1 MLPFMKLQGAGND
14 YIAIDGRGENYD
26 WNKLSIAMSTPA
38 FGIGSDGIV
47 VVFDSNTADIR
58 MRIYNPDGTEA
69 EISGNG
75 IRLFTKFVIDKKI
88 FIPKNNLIKI
98 ETGDGI
104 KTVYPSLE
112 NGKVVSSKVEMGVPN
127 FIASKIPISVPDI
140 NDSDIPNFDMEILGN
155 NLAITCLSIGNPHA
169 VCIME
174 SKVEEFPLVEVG
186 KIVEKHKFFPN
197 RINFEIVNVISRSKI
212 RARIFERG
220 AGETLS
226 SGTGSTASASAC
238 RYNGLVDDRVEVILD
253 GGNLNISWDE
263 NEMAIL
269 EGPSVEVFQG
279 VWPD

>member
-127 FIASKIPISVPDI
+127 FIASKIPILVPDI
-140 NDSDIPNFDMEILGN
+140 NDSDSPKFDMEILGH
-155 NLAITCLSIGNPHA
+155 NLVITCLSIGNPHA
-169 VCIME
+169 VSILN
-174 SKVEEFPLVEVG
+174 SNVEEFPLVEVG
-186 KIVEKHKFFPN
+186 KIVEKHEFFPN

-238 RYNGLVDDRVEVILD
+238 RYNGLVDDKVEVILD
-253 GGNLNISWDE
+253 GGNLDISWDE
-263 NEMAIL
+263 KEMAIL

>member
-1 MLPFMKLQGAGND
+1 
-14 YIAIDGRGENYD
+14 
-26 WNKLSIAMSTPA
+26 
-38 FGIGSDGIV
+38 
-47 VVFDSNTADIR
+47 
-58 MRIYNPDGTEA
+58 
-69 EISGNG
+69 
-75 IRLFTKFVIDKKI
+75 
-88 FIPKNNLIKI
+88 
-98 ETGDGI
+98 
-104 KTVYPSLE
+104 
-112 NGKVVSSKVEMGVPN
+112 
-127 FIASKIPISVPDI
+127 
-140 NDSDIPNFDMEILGN
+140 
-155 NLAITCLSIGNPHA
+155 
-169 VCIME
+169 ME
-174 SKVEEFPLVEVG
+174 SNVEEFPLVEVG

-263 NEMAIL
+263 NEMTIL

>member
-127 FIASKIPISVPDI
+127 FIASKIPISVHDI
-140 NDSDIPNFDMEILGN
+140 NDSDSPKFDMEILGN

-174 SKVEEFPLVEVG
+174 SNVEEFPLVEVG
-186 KIVEKHKFFPN
+186 KIVEKHKYFPN
-197 RINFEIVNVISRSKI
+197 RI
-212 RARIFERG
+212 
-220 AGETLS
+220 
-226 SGTGSTASASAC
+226 
-238 RYNGLVDDRVEVILD
+238 DRK
-253 GGNLNISWDE
+253 
-263 NEMAIL
+263 
-269 EGPSVEVFQG
+269 SVV
-279 VWPD
+279 

>member
-1 MLPFMKLQGAGND
+1 MKLQGAGND

-140 NDSDIPNFDMEILGN
+140 NDSDSPKFDMEILGN

-174 SKVEEFPLVEVG
+174 SNVKEFPLVEVG

>member
-14 YIAIDGRGENYD
+14 YIAIDGREENYD

-38 FGIGSDGIV
+38 FGVGSDGIV
-47 VVFDSNTADIR
+47 VVFDSKIADIR
-58 MRIYNPDGTEA
+58 MRIYNPDGSEA

-88 FIPKNNLIKI
+88 FVPKNNAIKI

-112 NGKVVSSKVEMGVPN
+112 KGKVVSSKVEMGVPN
-127 FIASKIPISVPDI
+127 FIASKIPILVPDI
-140 NDSDIPNFDMEILGN
+140 NDSDSPKFDMEILGH
-155 NLAITCLSIGNPHA
+155 NLVITCLSIGNPHA
-169 VCIME
+169 VCILDNN
-174 SKVEEFPLVEVG
+174 VDEFPLVEVG
-186 KIVEKHKFFPN
+186 KIVEKHEFFPN

-253 GGNLNISWDE
+253 GGNLDISWDE
-263 NEMAIL
+263 NEMAML

-279 VWPD
+279 VWPN

>member
-127 FIASKIPISVPDI
+127 FIASKIPISVLDI
-140 NDSDIPNFDMEILGN
+140 NDSDIPKFDMEILGN
-155 NLAITCLSIGNPHA
+155 NLANVYQLEILMQF
-169 VCIME
+169 VLW
-174 SKVEEFPLVEVG
+174 KV
-186 KIVEKHKFFPN
+186 
-197 RINFEIVNVISRSKI
+197 
-212 RARIFERG
+212 
-220 AGETLS
+220 T
-226 SGTGSTASASAC
+226 
-238 RYNGLVDDRVEVILD
+238 
-253 GGNLNISWDE
+253 
-263 NEMAIL
+263 
-269 EGPSVEVFQG
+269 
-279 VWPD
+279 

>member
-140 NDSDIPNFDMEILGN
+140 NDSDSPKFDMEILGH

>member
-1 MLPFMKLQGAGND
+1 MKLQGAGND

-140 NDSDIPNFDMEILGN
+140 NDSDIPKFDMEILGN